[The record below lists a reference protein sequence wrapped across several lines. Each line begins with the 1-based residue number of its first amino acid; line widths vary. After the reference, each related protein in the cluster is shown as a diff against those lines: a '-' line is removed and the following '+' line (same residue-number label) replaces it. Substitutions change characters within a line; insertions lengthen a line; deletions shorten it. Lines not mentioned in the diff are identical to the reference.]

1 MKKILKKI
9 PGLSVLIDS
18 IKASI
23 TIIQYSFGIKSIQ
36 EEERA
41 DPNDPKWKNNPW
53 AKVFV
58 RRCKYAKQ
66 FSQKKRVLDLCCGT
80 GWTANELAKVAKV
93 VKAVDYSKESI
104 EKAKKEFQNENLF
117 FEQMNALSLK
127 YPDSSFDTVVSM
139 EAIEHFT
146 ENDGKVFLSEVYRV
160 LKKGGYFVG
169 STPQVETK
177 NPLKILAMKKIDPYH
192 LHLYSKKMLEKS
204 LSAKFNK
211 VEVVSQPEDW
221 MLFKCIK

>member
-1 MKKILKKI
+1 
-9 PGLSVLIDS
+9 
-18 IKASI
+18 
-23 TIIQYSFGIKSIQ
+23 
-36 EEERA
+36 
-41 DPNDPKWKNNPW
+41 
-53 AKVFV
+53 
-58 RRCKYAKQ
+58 
-66 FSQKKRVLDLCCGT
+66 
-80 GWTANELAKVAKV
+80 
-93 VKAVDYSKESI
+93 
-104 EKAKKEFQNENLF
+104 
-117 FEQMNALSLK
+117 MNALSLK

-204 LSAKFNK
+204 LSAIFNK
-211 VEVVSQPEDW
+211 VEVESQPEDW

>member
-9 PGLSVLIDS
+9 PGLSVLVDS

-80 GWTANELAKVAKV
+80 GWTANELANVAKV

-117 FEQMNALSLK
+117 FEQMNALNLK

-204 LSAKFNK
+204 LSAIFNK

>member
-9 PGLSVLIDS
+9 PGLSLLVDS

-80 GWTANELAKVAKV
+80 GWT
-93 VKAVDYSKESI
+93 VDYSKESI

-204 LSAKFNK
+204 LSVIFNK

>member
-9 PGLSVLIDS
+9 PGLSLLVDS

-80 GWTANELAKVAKV
+80 GWTANELSNVAKM

-160 LKKGGYFVG
+160 LKKEDILLEA
-169 STPQVETK
+169 PHK
-177 NPLKILAMKKIDPYH
+177 LKQKIP
-192 LHLYSKKMLEKS
+192 
-204 LSAKFNK
+204 
-211 VEVVSQPEDW
+211 
-221 MLFKCIK
+221 

>member
-9 PGLSVLIDS
+9 PGLSLLVDS

-117 FEQMNALSLK
+117 FEQMNALNLK
-127 YPDSSFDTVVSM
+127 DPDSSLDTVVSM

-204 LSAKFNK
+204 LSAIFNR
-211 VEVVSQPEDW
+211 VEVESQPEDW

>member
-1 MKKILKKI
+1 M
-9 PGLSVLIDS
+9 
-18 IKASI
+18 
-23 TIIQYSFGIKSIQ
+23 
-36 EEERA
+36 
-41 DPNDPKWKNNPW
+41 
-53 AKVFV
+53 
-58 RRCKYAKQ
+58 
-66 FSQKKRVLDLCCGT
+66 
-80 GWTANELAKVAKV
+80 

-104 EKAKKEFQNENLF
+104 QRAKKEFQNENLF

-204 LSAKFNK
+204 LSAIFNK
-211 VEVVSQPEDW
+211 FEVVSQPEDW

>member
-9 PGLSVLIDS
+9 PGLSVLVDS

-80 GWTANELAKVAKV
+80 GWTANELANVAKV

-117 FEQMNALSLK
+117 FEQMNALNLN

-146 ENDGKVFLSEVYRV
+146 ENDGKVFLSEVCRV

-204 LSAKFNK
+204 LSAIFNR
-211 VEVVSQPEDW
+211 VEVESQPEDW

>member
-9 PGLSVLIDS
+9 PGLSLLVDS

-80 GWTANELAKVAKV
+80 GWTANELSKVAKV

-117 FEQMNALSLK
+117 FEQMNALNLN

-204 LSAKFNK
+204 LSAIFNR
-211 VEVVSQPEDW
+211 VEVESQPEDW

>member
-9 PGLSVLIDS
+9 PGLSVLVDS

-23 TIIQYSFGIKSIQ
+23 TIIQYSIGIKSIQ

-80 GWTANELAKVAKV
+80 GWTANELSNVAKM

-117 FEQMNALSLK
+117 FEQMNALNLK

-146 ENDGKVFLSEVYRV
+146 ENDGKVFLSEVHRV
-160 LKKGGYFVG
+160 LKRGGYFVG

-204 LSAKFNK
+204 LSAIFNR
-211 VEVVSQPEDW
+211 VEVESQPEDW

>member
-9 PGLSVLIDS
+9 PGLSLLVDS

-80 GWTANELAKVAKV
+80 GWTANELSNVAKM

-117 FEQMNALSLK
+117 FEQMNALNLN

-204 LSAKFNK
+204 LSAIFNR
-211 VEVVSQPEDW
+211 VEVESQPEDW

>member
-9 PGLSVLIDS
+9 PGFSVLVDS

-58 RRCKYAKQ
+58 RRCKYAKE

-80 GWTANELAKVAKV
+80 GWTANELATVAKV

-204 LSAKFNK
+204 LSAIFNK

>member
-9 PGLSVLIDS
+9 PGLSVLVDS
-18 IKASI
+18 VKASI

-58 RRCKYAKQ
+58 RRCKYAKE

-80 GWTANELAKVAKV
+80 GWTANELSKVAKV

-117 FEQMNALSLK
+117 FEQMNALNLN

-204 LSAKFNK
+204 LSAIFNR
-211 VEVVSQPEDW
+211 VEVESQPEDW

>member
-9 PGLSVLIDS
+9 PGLSVIVDS
-18 IKASI
+18 VKASI

-58 RRCKYAKQ
+58 RRCKYAKE

-80 GWTANELAKVAKV
+80 GWTANELSHVAKT

-117 FEQMNALSLK
+117 FEQMNALNLK

-204 LSAKFNK
+204 LSAIFNK